1 MTKIAIDKL
10 TESKDGIEDDWE
22 TVDTVDDMGEAMQIV
37 AGLLDEYLDVQ
48 ITLWEVDEQGNTL
61 RRLNDI

>member
-1 MTKIAIDKL
+1 VTKIAIDKL